1 MKQHWR
7 GPAARAT
14 IIAPLYPPSLDR
26 RKTVFGFLRRRRRA
40 RIRQQPFPPAWLAI
54 IERNVPMY
62 GRLPQADREELLRKV
77 LVFCAEKNFEG
88 AGGLEMRDEVRVT
101 IAAQACILLL
111 HLDDDDYYPQLKSI
125 VVYPSAY
132 RVPGGPG
139 QTGEIHGGDAVH
151 LGTSW
156 QHGTVV
162 LSWNSA
168 RRGAADPRDGQNVIL
183 HEFAHQLDQE
193 DGAADGT
200 PELEQWAFYFPWAR
214 VLSEHYLALRK
225 AKNRGGKT
233 VLDTYGATNEA
244 EFFAVATEAFFE
256 KPTLL
261 RTRHPELYDEL
272 SRYFG
277 QDPAA
282 TAAAPVAK
290 D

>member
-1 MKQHWR
+1 V
-7 GPAARAT
+7 
-14 IIAPLYPPSLDR
+14 L
-26 RKTVFGFLRRRRRA
+26 GFFRRRRRT
-40 RIRQQPFPPAWLAI
+40 RIRRQPFPPAWLAI

-62 GRLPQADREELLRKV
+62 ARLPANDQAELLRKV

-88 AGGLEMRDEVRVT
+88 AGGLEMTDEVRVT

-111 HLDDDDYYPQLKSI
+111 RLEDDDYYPQLKSI

-132 RVPGGPG
+132 RVPRAQQDGGV
-139 QTGEIHGGDAVH
+139 THEGEAVH
-151 LGTSW
+151 LGESW
-156 QHGTVV
+156 QHGAVV

-200 PELEQWAFYFPWAR
+200 PELEQWAYYAPWAR
-214 VLSEHYLALRK
+214 VLSEHYLVLRK

-233 VLDTYGATNEA
+233 VLDKYGATNEA

-261 RTRHPELYDEL
+261 QARHPELYEEL
-272 SRYFG
+272 ARYFG
-277 QDPAA
+277 QD
-282 TAAAPVAK
+282 TAANAAIPVAK
-290 D
+290 KD

>member
-1 MKQHWR
+1 M
-7 GPAARAT
+7 
-14 IIAPLYPPSLDR
+14 
-26 RKTVFGFLRRRRRA
+26 FGFLKRRRRA

-62 GRLPQADREELLRKV
+62 ARLSPDDQAELRRKV
-77 LVFCAEKNFEG
+77 LVFVAEKNFEG

-111 HLDDDDYYPQLKSI
+111 RLDDDEYYPRLRSI
-125 VVYPSAY
+125 VVYPDAY
-132 RVPGGPG
+132 RVPGQQRDGAVVA
-139 QTGEIHGGDAVH
+139 GDAVH
-151 LGTSW
+151 LGESW
-156 QHGTVV
+156 QHGAVV
-162 LSWNSA
+162 LAWNSA
-168 RRGAADPRDGQNVIL
+168 RRGAVDPRDGKNVIL

-200 PELEQWAFYFPWAR
+200 PELEAWACYAPWGR

-225 AKNRGGKT
+225 VAGRGGKA

-256 KPTLL
+256 RPALL
-261 RTRHPELYDEL
+261 QARHPDLYEELA
-272 SRYFG
+272 RYFN

-282 TAAAPVAK
+282 PARR